1 MYATLGQW
9 DEVARV
15 RKLMRDR
22 GVKKEP
28 GCSWVGVARS
38 VHVPEVQEVYMYLE
52 QLVIEMRRLGYVPD
66 TKFVLQIWNLNIKSM
81 PCPPMPC
88 VAAMLRCA
96 AAAVC
101 CGSAMCGGVLWQCG
115 GVLWQCGGVLW
126 QWCGGVGRFSGGA
139 VV

>member
-28 GCSWVGVARS
+28 GCSWVEVENMIHVFLVDDA
-38 VHVPEVQEVYMYLE
+38 VHPEVQEVYMYLE
-52 QLVIEMRRLGYVPD
+52 QL
-66 TKFVLQIWNLNIKSM
+66 IWNLNIKSM

-88 VAAMLRCA
+88 VAAMWWCA

-101 CGSAMCGGVLWQCG
+101 CGGVLRQCS
-115 GVLWQCGGVLW
+115 GVLRQCIAAVRHCVVAMVR
-126 QWCGGVGRFSGGA
+126 WCGEV
-139 VV
+139 